1 MNKNGLTLVEM
12 IAVLIILSVVAI
24 IVTPNIYVSIRDYKT
39 QLYQTQMDNIKE
51 AGKNWATDN
60 ITNAY
65 FPTSN
70 TTSLKVSVQELQT
83 GGYIEDKLTNPK
95 EGGYFDDSEVFVLI
109 DCQYIEDETN
119 NLTPNYKYFYSV
131 YEDIIDYEKKRA
143 IKYIKKN
150 GNQST
155 TITVDKLR
163 TEGYIA
169 QQIVNTKGE
178 NIIIPTNSIEVVV
191 TVTENAK
198 TGKDEYTYEAKIK

>member
-12 IAVLIILSVVAI
+12 IAVLVILSVVAV
-24 IVTPNIYVSIRDYKT
+24 IVTPNIYVSIRDYKE

-51 AGKNWATDN
+51 AGKNWSTDN
-60 ITNAY
+60 ISNIY

-95 EGGYFDDSEVFVLI
+95 AGGYFDDGEVFVLV

-119 NLTPNYKYFYSV
+119 NLTPNYKYFYNV
-131 YEDIIDYEKKRA
+131 YEDISDYERARA
-143 IKYIKKN
+143 IKYVKKN
-150 GNQST
+150 GNKT
-155 TITVDKLR
+155 TTVTVDKLQQ
-163 TEGYIA
+163 EGYIA
-169 QQIVNTKGE
+169 QKILNTKGE
-178 NIIIPTNSIEVVV
+178 NITIPKKSIEVVV
-191 TVTENAK
+191 TVTENPK